1 MQAVAEQLGRAT
13 INEAPTK
20 AQAETYLKSLINKTL
35 RIHATDGRMFIGTF
49 KCTDTDRNVV
59 LSLTYEYRQP
69 SQQTLTEAAAAA
81 AAAAATTNAKTVK
94 ADMTSR
100 YLGLVVI
107 PGQHIVKMEVEEF
120 VSQVKNRSIW
130 DRRDIYSGTP

>member
-1 MQAVAEQLGRAT
+1 MQAVAEQLDRT
-13 INEAPTK
+13 TMNEAETPTR
-20 AQAETYLKSLINKTL
+20 AQAETYIKSLINKTL
-35 RIHATDGRMFIGTF
+35 RVYATDGRMFIGTF

-69 SQQTLTEAAAAA
+69 SQQKLAEAAAAA
-81 AAAAATTNAKTVK
+81 ASSSSETVK

-107 PGQHIVKMEVEEF
+107 PGEHIVKMEVEEF
-120 VSQVKNRSIW
+120 TSQAKNRSIW
-130 DRRDIYSGTP
+130 RRGLYPGAP